1 MAWKLG
7 KKIPDGL
14 WLKCDGCG
22 RMVFRKIVAE
32 RLQVCP
38 ECAHHFPMSAPDR
51 IKLLID
57 EGSFRE
63 MHAAMT
69 SADPLSFVDRKP
81 YSERLAGE
89 REKTGL
95 NEAVVVGGGKM
106 DGRDIVIGVMDSRF
120 IMASMGSVVGEKIA
134 RAFETATRASLP
146 IVMICASGGARMQE
160 GCLSLAQMAKTSAAA
175 ALHHEAGGVF
185 ISVLTHPTYGGVTAS
200 FASLGDIT
208 ISEPGAMIGFAG
220 PRTILHTLKMELP
233 KGFQTAEFLVDAGFV
248 DLIVERKDLKRRILK
263 LLDLLAPIEVG
274 RR

>member
-38 ECAHHFPMSAPDR
+38 ECAHHFSMSAPDR

-81 YSERLAGE
+81 YSERLADE

-95 NEAVVVGGGKM
+95 NDAIVVGEGKM
-106 DGRDIVIGVMDSRF
+106 DGRDVIVGVMDSRF

-146 IVMICASGGARMQE
+146 IIIVCASGGARMQE

-200 FASLGDIT
+200 FASLGDVI
-208 ISEPGAMIGFAG
+208 IAEPGAMIGFAG

-248 DLIVERKDLKRRILK
+248 DLIVERQNLKRRILK

>member
-14 WLKCDGCG
+14 WLKCAACG
-22 RMVFRKIVAE
+22 RMVFRKIVADRFE
-32 RLQVCP
+32 VCP
-38 ECAHHFPMSAPDR
+38 ECAHHFPMTAPGR

-63 MHAAMT
+63 MHADMT
-69 SADPLSFVDRKP
+69 SADPLAFVDRKP
-81 YSERLAGE
+81 YTERLAGE
-89 REKTGL
+89 RAKTGL
-95 NEAVVVGGGKM
+95 NEAVVVGEGRM
-106 DGRDIVIGVMDSRF
+106 DGRDVIIGVMDSRF
-120 IMASMGSVVGEKIA
+120 IMGSMGSVVGEKIA
-134 RAFETATRASLP
+134 RAFETATRRSLP
-146 IVMICASGGARMQE
+146 IIMVCASGGARMQE

-200 FASLGDIT
+200 FASLGDVIVC
-208 ISEPGAMIGFAG
+208 EPGAMIGFAG
-220 PRTILHTLKMELP
+220 PRTILHTLRMELP

-248 DLIVERKDLKRRILK
+248 DLIVERKNLKKRLVK
-263 LLDLLAPIEVG
+263 LLDLLTPVQAD